1 MKTTVS
7 IKMQFNPFY
16 LLSQKK
22 QSYGGSTCILQR
34 FSSAGG
40 TKEGSSN
47 GKKYGET
54 VNVHFD
60 ARIQFKQLVCDCTFQ
75 KEPNGMNK

>member
-7 IKMQFNPFY
+7 IKMQLNPFY
-16 LLSQKK
+16 ILSQKK
-22 QSYGGSTCILQR
+22 QSCGGSTCILQSL
-34 FSSAGG
+34 SSAGG
-40 TKEGSSN
+40 TKEGSN
-47 GKKYGET
+47 GKKYGEI

-75 KEPNGMNK
+75 KDPNGMNK